1 MKYTKFL
8 GAAIMVLTLVLAI
21 SAAAQVKFKTLHKF
35 TKEVVP
41 SGILIFDEAGNLY
54 GTTQLGGDMTCSPGS
69 GCGTVFKLVPGSD
82 GRWTESVLHAF
93 HSSDGRIPAAGVIF
107 DAAGNLY
114 GTTEWGVAGG
124 QYGTVFKLTPNSDGS
139 WSESVLHVF
148 DGWDGGNPAAQLTFD
163 KAGNLYGTTTKGGTG
178 GGSASFSN

>member
-1 MKYTKFL
+1 MCCTPFI
-8 GAAIMVLTLVLAI
+8 AAT
-21 SAAAQVKFKTLHKF
+21 
-35 TKEVVP
+35 
-41 SGILIFDEAGNLY
+41 G
-54 GTTQLGGDMTCSPGS
+54 
-69 GCGTVFKLVPGSD
+69 
-82 GRWTESVLHAF
+82 ESLR
-93 HSSDGRIPAAGVIF
+93 SGVIF